1 MKRKHIALA
10 LPILLAATPAS
21 ATGIDF
27 GLNAGTLGAGPQLGI
42 TIVPDTFR
50 ARLATGFLDYSD
62 TVTADEIEY
71 SGDLKLRNAA
81 LIGDYHPF
89 GGVFR
94 LSAGAVLNA
103 NEFSA
108 TGTVID
114 GTTYTADG
122 VSYTASAGDS
132 VNADVDFDAVAP
144 YVGIGWGSAGRNSG
158 LSLSAD
164 IGVMFQGSPSASID
178 IETSNA
184 SVQAQADQYAA
195 RAESDLNDE
204 LDGFELY
211 PVVQLGAIYRF

>member
-1 MKRKHIALA
+1 MKRKYIAFA